1 MALLNEK
8 FCVTLIVSL
17 AKITIMQKY
26 RAVIIDDEED
36 SRSNTRNMLENY
48 CTEIEIVGEAG
59 SGMEGKEKI
68 QELKPHVV
76 FLDINMPGMNGF
88 QMLEG
93 IYNRDF
99 CVIFLTAYSE
109 HGITAVKAGATDY
122 LLKPLLLNELQN
134 AIRKVVQHYESK
146 GAALAGNKS
155 DSDKNLVLISHS
167 KGFTLVDFKD
177 IIWLEASDNYTN
189 LFLQNAKKIVA
200 SKTLKEF
207 EAILP
212 ETDFFRIHRSALI
225 NIHFVKE
232 YSNHDG
238 GEVILSD
245 GTRVQVSKARIQ
257 EFAEFIKTKSVS
269 PK

>member
-1 MALLNEK
+1 
-8 FCVTLIVSL
+8 
-17 AKITIMQKY
+17 MQKY

-36 SRSNTRNMLENY
+36 SRSNTKNMLLNY
-48 CTEIEIVGEAG
+48 CPEIEVIGEAASG
-59 SGMEGKEKI
+59 SEGKIKI

-122 LLKPLLLNELQN
+122 LLKPLMLSELQG
-134 AIRKVVQHYESK
+134 AIRKVVQHYETKVGSAPK
-146 GAALAGNKS
+146 QEA
-155 DSDKNLVLISHS
+155 DKNLVLINHS

-177 IIWLEASDNYTN
+177 IVWLEASDNYTN
-189 LFLQNAKKIVA
+189 LFLNNQKKIVA

-207 EAILP
+207 EMILP
-212 ETDFFRIHRSALI
+212 SSEFFRIHRSALI
-225 NIHFVKE
+225 NVNFVKE
-232 YSNHDG
+232 YSNNEG

-245 GTRVQVSKARIQ
+245 GTHVQVSKARVQ
-257 EFAEFIKTKSVS
+257 EFGEFIRTKSVS

>member
-1 MALLNEK
+1 
-8 FCVTLIVSL
+8 
-17 AKITIMQKY
+17 MQKY

-36 SRSNTRNMLENY
+36 SRSNTKNMLLNY
-48 CTEIEIVGEAG
+48 CPEIEVVGEAA
-59 SGMEGKEKI
+59 SGPEGKLKI

-122 LLKPLLLNELQN
+122 LLKPLMLSELQG
-134 AIRKVVQHYESK
+134 AIRKVVQHYETT
-146 GAALAGNKS
+146 KS
-155 DSDKNLVLISHS
+155 ATHGTKTEDKNLVLINHS

-189 LFLQNAKKIVA
+189 LYLNGAKKIVA

-207 EAILP
+207 EVILP
-212 ETDFFRIHRSALI
+212 DSEFFRIHRSALI
-225 NIHFVKE
+225 NVNYVKE
-232 YSNHDG
+232 YSNNEG

-245 GTRVQVSKARIQ
+245 GTHVQVSKARIQ
-257 EFAEFIKTKSVS
+257 EFADFIKGKSVS

>member
-1 MALLNEK
+1 
-8 FCVTLIVSL
+8 
-17 AKITIMQKY
+17 MQKY
-26 RAVIIDDEED
+26 TAVIIDDEED
-36 SRSNTRNMLENY
+36 SRSNTRSMLQNY
-48 CTEIEIVGEAG
+48 CSEIEVVGEAA
-59 SGMEGKEKI
+59 SGPEGKLKI

-99 CVIFLTAYSE
+99 CVVFLTAYSE

-122 LLKPLLLNELQN
+122 LLKPLMLSELQG
-134 AIRKVVQHYESK
+134 AIHKVVQHYEAK
-146 GAALAGNKS
+146 PAVTAGKAET
-155 DSDKNLVLISHS
+155 DKNIVLISHS

-177 IIWLEASDNYTN
+177 IVWLEASDNYTN
-189 LFLQNAKKIVA
+189 LFLNGQKKIVA

-212 ETDFFRIHRSALI
+212 TNDFFRIHRSALI
-225 NIHFVKE
+225 NVNYVKE
-232 YSNHDG
+232 YSNNEG

-245 GTRVQVSKARIQ
+245 GTHVQVSKARIQ
-257 EFAEFIKTKSVS
+257 EFSEFIKTKSVS

>member
-1 MALLNEK
+1 
-8 FCVTLIVSL
+8 
-17 AKITIMQKY
+17 MQKY

-36 SRSNTRNMLENY
+36 SRNNTKNMLQNY
-48 CTEIEIVGEAG
+48 CPEIEVVGEAA
-59 SGMEGKEKI
+59 SGPEGKMKI
-68 QELKPHVV
+68 QDLKPHVV

-122 LLKPLLLNELQN
+122 LLKPLMLSELQG
-134 AIRKVVQHYESK
+134 AIRKVVQHYDAK
-146 GAALAGNKS
+146 GSGTTAKAEPA
-155 DSDKNLVLISHS
+155 DKNLVLINHS

-177 IIWLEASDNYTN
+177 IVWLEANDNYTN
-189 LFLQNAKKIVA
+189 LYLNGQKKIIA

-207 EAILP
+207 EMILP
-212 ETDFFRIHRSALI
+212 ATEFFRIHRSALI
-225 NIHFVKE
+225 NVNYVKE
-232 YSNHDG
+232 YSNNEG
-238 GEVILSD
+238 GEVILSE
-245 GTRVQVSKARIQ
+245 GTHVQVSKARIQ
-257 EFAEFIKTKSVS
+257 EFGDFIRTKSVS

>member
-1 MALLNEK
+1 
-8 FCVTLIVSL
+8 
-17 AKITIMQKY
+17 MQKY
-26 RAVIIDDEED
+26 TAVIIDDEED
-36 SRSNTRNMLENY
+36 SRSNTRSMLQNY
-48 CTEIEIVGEAG
+48 CSEIEVVGEAA
-59 SGMEGKEKI
+59 SGPEGKIKI

-99 CVIFLTAYSE
+99 CVVFLTAYSE

-122 LLKPLLLNELQN
+122 LLKPLMLSELQG
-134 AIRKVVQHYESK
+134 AIRKVVQHYEAK
-146 GAALAGNKS
+146 PAVTAGKAET
-155 DSDKNLVLISHS
+155 DKNIVLISHS

-177 IIWLEASDNYTN
+177 IVWLEASDNYTN
-189 LFLQNAKKIVA
+189 LFLNGQKKIVA

-212 ETDFFRIHRSALI
+212 TNDFFRIHRSALI
-225 NIHFVKE
+225 NVNYVKE
-232 YSNHDG
+232 YSNNEG

-245 GTRVQVSKARIQ
+245 GTHVQVSKARIQ
-257 EFAEFIKTKSVS
+257 EFSEFIKTKSVS

>member
-1 MALLNEK
+1 
-8 FCVTLIVSL
+8 
-17 AKITIMQKY
+17 MQKY

-36 SRSNTRNMLENY
+36 SRSNTRNMIQNY
-48 CTEIEIVGEAG
+48 CEEIEIVGEADNG
-59 SGMEGKEKI
+59 PEGKKKI
-68 QELKPHVV
+68 QELKPQVV

-109 HGITAVKAGATDY
+109 HGITAVKAGAIDY
-122 LLKPLLLNELQN
+122 LLKPLMLSELQG
-134 AIRKVVQHYESK
+134 AVKKVVQYYETKS
-146 GAALAGNKS
+146 GAPAAGKPEDN
-155 DSDKNLVLISHS
+155 KNLVLINHS

-189 LFLQNAKKIVA
+189 LFLNGQKKIVA

-207 EAILP
+207 ESILP
-212 ETDFFRIHRSALI
+212 DTDFFRVHRSALI
-225 NIHFVKE
+225 NIHYIKE
-232 YSNHDG
+232 YTNNEG

-245 GTRVQVSKARIQ
+245 GTHVQVSKARSV
-257 EFAEFIKTKSVS
+257 EFADFIKARSVS

>member
-1 MALLNEK
+1 
-8 FCVTLIVSL
+8 
-17 AKITIMQKY
+17 MQRYK
-26 RAVIIDDEED
+26 AVIIDDEED
-36 SRSNTRNMLENY
+36 SRSNTRNMLEKY
-48 CTEIEIVGEAG
+48 CPEVEIVGEADNG
-59 SGMEGKEKI
+59 PDGKQKI

-88 QMLEG
+88 EMLEG

-109 HGITAVKAGATDY
+109 HGITAVKAGAIDY
-122 LLKPLLLNELQN
+122 LLKPLMLSELQG
-134 AIRKVVQHYESK
+134 AVKKVILHYESK
-146 GAALAGNKS
+146 PASGGKS
-155 DSDKNLVLISHS
+155 EENKNLVLINHS

-177 IIWLEASDNYTN
+177 IVWLEANDNYTN
-189 LFLQNAKKIVA
+189 LYLNGQKKIVA

-207 EAILP
+207 ESILP
-212 ETDFFRIHRSALI
+212 IQDFFRVHRSALI
-225 NIHFVKE
+225 NFNYIKE
-232 YSNHDG
+232 YSNHEG

-257 EFAEFIKTKSVS
+257 DFGEFIKTKSVT

>member
-1 MALLNEK
+1 
-8 FCVTLIVSL
+8 
-17 AKITIMQKY
+17 MQKY

-36 SRSNTRNMLENY
+36 SRSNTRNMIENY
-48 CTEIEIVGEAG
+48 CSEIEIVGEADNG
-59 SGMEGKEKI
+59 PEGKKQI
-68 QELKPHVV
+68 QDLKPHVV

-122 LLKPLLLNELQN
+122 LLKPLMLSELQG
-134 AIRKVVQHYESK
+134 AIRKVVAHYESK
-146 GAALAGNKS
+146 GGGGAAKTEEN
-155 DSDKNLVLISHS
+155 KNLVLINHS

-189 LFLQNAKKIVA
+189 LYLSGQKKIIA

-207 EAILP
+207 ETILP
-212 ETDFFRIHRSALI
+212 DTEFFRVHRSALI
-225 NIHFVKE
+225 NIKYVKE
-232 YSNHDG
+232 YSNHEG
-238 GEVILSD
+238 GEVILSE
-245 GTRVQVSKARIQ
+245 GTHVQVSKARNQ
-257 EFAEFIKTKSVS
+257 EFADFTRTRSVS

>member
-1 MALLNEK
+1 
-8 FCVTLIVSL
+8 
-17 AKITIMQKY
+17 MQKY
-26 RAVIIDDEED
+26 RAIIIDDEED
-36 SRSNTRNMLENY
+36 SRSNTRNMIQNY
-48 CTEIEIVGEAG
+48 CEELEIVGEADNG
-59 SGMEGKEKI
+59 PDGKKKI

-93 IYNRDF
+93 IYQRDF

-122 LLKPLLLNELQN
+122 LLKPLMLSELQG
-134 AIRKVVQHYESK
+134 AVRKVVQHYEAK
-146 GAALAGNKS
+146 GIAPHGKPDEN
-155 DSDKNLVLISHS
+155 KNLVLINHS

-177 IIWLEASDNYTN
+177 IVWLEASDNYTN
-189 LFLQNAKKIVA
+189 LFLNGQKKIVA

-212 ETDFFRIHRSALI
+212 DTDFFRIHRSALI
-225 NIHFVKE
+225 NIHYVKE
-232 YSNHDG
+232 YSNNEG

-245 GTRVQVSKARIQ
+245 GTHVQVSKARTQ
-257 EFAEFIKTKSVS
+257 EFAEFIKSRSVS
-269 PK
+269 PR

>member
-1 MALLNEK
+1 
-8 FCVTLIVSL
+8 
-17 AKITIMQKY
+17 MQKY

-36 SRSNTRNMLENY
+36 SRSNTRSMIQNY
-48 CTEIEIVGEAG
+48 CAELEVVGEADNG
-59 SGMEGKEKI
+59 PEGKLKI

-99 CVIFLTAYSE
+99 CVVFLTAYSE

-122 LLKPLLLNELQN
+122 LLKPLMLSELQS
-134 AIRKVVQHYESK
+134 AVRKVVQHYESK
-146 GAALAGNKS
+146 EAAGAGAAKQEEN
-155 DSDKNLVLISHS
+155 KNLVLINHS

-177 IIWLEASDNYTN
+177 IVWLEASDNYTN
-189 LFLQNAKKIVA
+189 LYLNGQKKIVA

-207 EAILP
+207 ESILP
-212 ETDFFRIHRSALI
+212 PSEFFRVHRSALI
-225 NIHFVKE
+225 NIAFVKE
-232 YSNHDG
+232 YSNHEG

-245 GTRVQVSKARIQ
+245 GTHVQVSKARTQ
-257 EFAEFIKTKSVS
+257 EFSEYIKSRSVS

>member
-1 MALLNEK
+1 
-8 FCVTLIVSL
+8 
-17 AKITIMQKY
+17 MQKFQ
-26 RAVIIDDEED
+26 ALIIDDEED
-36 SRSNTRNMLENY
+36 SRSNTRSMLQNY
-48 CTEIEIVGEAG
+48 CPEIEVIGEAS
-59 SGMEGKEKI
+59 SGMEGKLKI

-122 LLKPLLLNELQN
+122 LLKPLMLSELQG
-134 AIRKVVQHYESK
+134 AVKKVVQHYEAK
-146 GAALAGNKS
+146 GAAASTKP
-155 DSDKNLVLISHS
+155 DVDKKVVLINHS
-167 KGFTLVDFKD
+167 KGFTLVEFKD
-177 IIWLEASDNYTN
+177 IVWLEASDNYTN
-189 LFLQNAKKIVA
+189 LYLNGQKKIVA

-207 EAILP
+207 ETILP
-212 ETDFFRIHRSALI
+212 ESEFFRIHRSALI
-225 NIHFVKE
+225 NIAFVKE
-232 YSNHDG
+232 YSNNEG

-245 GTRVQVSKARIQ
+245 GTHVQVSKARVQ
-257 EFAEFIKTKSVS
+257 EFAEFIKSKSVT

>member
-1 MALLNEK
+1 
-8 FCVTLIVSL
+8 
-17 AKITIMQKY
+17 MQKY
-26 RAVIIDDEED
+26 TAVIIDDEED
-36 SRSNTRNMLENY
+36 SRSNTRSMLQNY
-48 CTEIEIVGEAG
+48 CTEIEVIGEAA
-59 SGMEGKEKI
+59 SGPEGKLKI

-99 CVIFLTAYSE
+99 CVVFLTAYSE

-122 LLKPLLLNELQN
+122 LLKPLMLSELQG
-134 AIRKVVQHYESK
+134 AIRKVVLHYETK
-146 GAALAGNKS
+146 PAVAHGKTET
-155 DSDKNLVLISHS
+155 DKNIVLISHS

-177 IIWLEASDNYTN
+177 IVWLEASDNYTN
-189 LFLQNAKKIVA
+189 LFLNGQKKIVA

-212 ETDFFRIHRSALI
+212 TNDFFRIHRSALI
-225 NIHFVKE
+225 NVNYVKE
-232 YSNHDG
+232 YSNNEG

-245 GTRVQVSKARIQ
+245 GTHVQVSKARIQ
-257 EFAEFIKTKSVS
+257 EFSEFIKTKSVS

>member
-1 MALLNEK
+1 
-8 FCVTLIVSL
+8 
-17 AKITIMQKY
+17 MQKY

-36 SRSNTRNMLENY
+36 SRSNTRNMLGNY
-48 CTEIEIVGEAG
+48 CPEIEIVGEAA
-59 SGMEGKEKI
+59 SGPEGKLKI

-122 LLKPLLLNELQN
+122 LLKPLMLGELQS
-134 AIRKVVQHYESK
+134 AVHKVVQHYEAKGIGSVSK
-146 GAALAGNKS
+146 SEA
-155 DSDKNLVLISHS
+155 DKNIILISHS
-167 KGFTLVDFKD
+167 KGFTLVDFKE
-177 IIWLEASDNYTN
+177 IVWLEASDNYTN
-189 LFLQNAKKIVA
+189 LFLLGNKKIVA

-212 ETDFFRIHRSALI
+212 ENDFFRVHRSALI
-225 NIHFVKE
+225 NVNFVKE
-232 YSNHDG
+232 YSNNEG
-238 GEVILSD
+238 GEVILAD
-245 GTRVQVSKARIQ
+245 GVRVQISKAKIQ
-257 EFAEFIKTKSVS
+257 EFSEYIRTKSVS

>member
-1 MALLNEK
+1 
-8 FCVTLIVSL
+8 
-17 AKITIMQKY
+17 MQKY

-36 SRSNTRNMLENY
+36 SRSNTRNMLQNY
-48 CTEIEIVGEAG
+48 CEEIEIVGEADNG
-59 SGMEGKEKI
+59 PEGKKKI

-122 LLKPLLLNELQN
+122 LLKPLMLSELQG
-134 AIRKVVQHYESK
+134 AIRKVVAHYEGK
-146 GAALAGNKS
+146 GAGTTAKTEEN
-155 DSDKNLVLISHS
+155 KNLVLINHS

-189 LFLQNAKKIVA
+189 LYLSGQKKIIA

-207 EAILP
+207 ETILP
-212 ETDFFRIHRSALI
+212 DTEFFRVHRSALI
-225 NIHFVKE
+225 NIKYVKE
-232 YSNHDG
+232 YSNHEG
-238 GEVILSD
+238 GEVILSE
-245 GTRVQVSKARIQ
+245 GTHVQVSKARNQ
-257 EFAEFIKTKSVS
+257 EFAEFIRTRSVS

>member
-1 MALLNEK
+1 
-8 FCVTLIVSL
+8 
-17 AKITIMQKY
+17 MQKY

-36 SRSNTRNMLENY
+36 SRSNTRNMLQNY
-48 CTEIEIVGEAG
+48 CPEIEIVGEAENG
-59 SGMEGKEKI
+59 FEGKVKI
-68 QELKPHVV
+68 QELKPQVV

-122 LLKPLLLNELQN
+122 LLKPLMLSELQS
-134 AIRKVVQHYESK
+134 AIHKVSQHFETKLAQAPASK
-146 GAALAGNKS
+146 VEA
-155 DSDKNLVLISHS
+155 DKNLILINHS
-167 KGFTLVDFKD
+167 KGFTLVDLKE
-177 IIWLEASDNYTN
+177 IVWLEASDNYTN
-189 LFLQNAKKIVA
+189 LYLNGQRKIVA

-212 ETDFFRIHRSALI
+212 LTDFFRIHRSAVI
-225 NIHFVKE
+225 NINFVKE
-232 YSNHDG
+232 YSNHEG
-238 GEVILSD
+238 GEVILND
-245 GTRVQVSKARIQ
+245 GTHVQVSKARIQ

>member
-1 MALLNEK
+1 
-8 FCVTLIVSL
+8 
-17 AKITIMQKY
+17 MQKFQ
-26 RAVIIDDEED
+26 ALIIDDEED
-36 SRSNTRNMLENY
+36 SRSNTRSMLQNY
-48 CTEIEIVGEAG
+48 CPEIEVIGEAS
-59 SGMEGKEKI
+59 SGMEGKLKI

-122 LLKPLLLNELQN
+122 LLKPLMLSELQG
-134 AIRKVVQHYESK
+134 AVKKVVQHYEAK
-146 GAALAGNKS
+146 ATTTAIKPET
-155 DSDKNLVLISHS
+155 DKKVVLINHS
-167 KGFTLVDFKD
+167 KGFTLVEFKD
-177 IIWLEASDNYTN
+177 IVWLEASDNYTN
-189 LFLQNAKKIVA
+189 LYLSGQKKIVA

-207 EAILP
+207 ETILP
-212 ETDFFRIHRSALI
+212 ESEFFRIHRSALI
-225 NIHFVKE
+225 NIAFVKE
-232 YSNHDG
+232 YSNNEG

-245 GTRVQVSKARIQ
+245 GTHVQVSKARVQ
-257 EFAEFIKTKSVS
+257 EFAEFIKSKSVT

>member
-1 MALLNEK
+1 
-8 FCVTLIVSL
+8 
-17 AKITIMQKY
+17 MQKY

-36 SRSNTRNMLENY
+36 SRSNTRNMIENY
-48 CTEIEIVGEAG
+48 CSEIEIVGEAA
-59 SGMEGKEKI
+59 SGPEGKQKI

-122 LLKPLLLNELQN
+122 LLKPLILSELQG
-134 AIRKVVQHYESK
+134 AIRKVVQHYEAK
-146 GAALAGNKS
+146 GTGGAKQEES
-155 DSDKNLVLISHS
+155 KNLVLINHS

-177 IIWLEASDNYTN
+177 IVWLEASDNYTN
-189 LFLQNAKKIVA
+189 LYLNGQKKIIA

-207 EAILP
+207 ETILP
-212 ETDFFRIHRSALI
+212 STDFFRVHRSALI
-225 NIHFVKE
+225 NIHYVKE
-232 YSNHDG
+232 FSNHEG

-245 GTRVQVSKARIQ
+245 GTHVQVSKARTQ
-257 EFAEFIKTKSVS
+257 EFGEFIRTRSVS